1 MSGLTSRQQWTHDHI
16 VRCTCGAWIVVT
28 DQQLR
33 AGQPA
38 ACSHVEPAAME
49 TAA

>member
-16 VRCTCGAWIVVT
+16 VRCTCGAWTVVT

-33 AGQPA
+33 AGDHTCPHISA
-38 ACSHVEPAAME
+38 ASMEAA
-49 TAA
+49 A